1 VHDMSEGC
9 LKSCSRK
16 CVSSRGIIQLRYRDV
31 KTTNEEKDEK
41 LSLYAL
47 RGMN

>member
-16 CVSSRGIIQLRYRDV
+16 CVSSRGIIQLRYKDV
-31 KTTNEEKDEK
+31 KTNSEEKEDRP
-41 LSLYAL
+41 SLYAL